1 MCGEASRVP
10 RRHVRDL
17 VRHQTG
23 KLGFAIDFHDQ
34 SLVDIKKAA
43 GQGEGYDIRGIDHLN
58 GEVNLSVGVAGDFLA
73 ETVYVVIDIR
83 IVDELG
89 VEINRCRHRLSN
101 GSLFLQG
108 IEIRSLTY
116 APLPNAVNVILAR
129 LLCL

>member
-1 MCGEASRVP
+1 
-10 RRHVRDL
+10 
-17 VRHQTG
+17 
-23 KLGFAIDFHDQ
+23 LGFAIESHDQ

-43 GQGEGYDIRGIDHLN
+43 GQGKGCEIRGIDDLDR
-58 GEVNLSVGVAGDFLA
+58 EVNLRVGVDSDFLA

-116 APLPNAVNVILAR
+116 APLSNAVNVILAR
-129 LLCL
+129 LLCLSFSTGRGQPCRGSGT